1 MLALLKKH
9 KKHCD
14 SPRFITKTYKVFNSL
29 ILQFNAAYAIT
40 QCVQLLGSGRVV
52 HHKNSKIDQ
61 AKFSI
66 IFIIC
71 IAVAGCAHKTV
82 VPPSKGH
89 IDGSLSTQQNSQ
101 LANQN
106 NVNAA
111 PIPKPVRSNPQLPV
125 PRATT
130 NAQTYSVVV
139 NEVPVKE
146 ILFALARESKL
157 NIDIHPSIQG
167 RVTLNAVD
175 QTLPAILERLAKQV
189 DLTYKMDGNVLYIA
203 PDQPVLR
210 IYKVDYVNINRDTKG
225 FIGAAAEISG
235 TGQAAIT
242 GASGSSTSSTSGNG
256 ANNSSRTS
264 VDSISKNHLWESLI
278 VNIKELLAETDKEVI
293 VTRFGSTS
301 ESNTQNA
308 GTSTNPAITTSL
320 AEAAKAANEERSQQR
335 LEYKTLFAANVIAN
349 PETGVI
355 SVRATSKQHEKVQE
369 FIDRVMGSA
378 RRQVLIEATIVEV
391 RLSDSFQAGI
401 DWSRVK
407 NQGRDGFQFQQT
419 LGPDATF
426 SDGALSG
433 AGLNALGAPTAA
445 GFVAGYIGNI
455 AASITL
461 LKQFGDTKV
470 LSSPKLMVLNNQTA
484 ILKVVDNLVYFTIQ
498 AQISQSNGNGA
509 QNLQSFTT
517 TPNTVPVGVIM
528 SVTPQ
533 INDTEDVSVNVRP
546 TVSRVVDRVQDPNP
560 ALSRTITDN
569 NGVDRQVAINSFIPV
584 IQVREMES
592 MLQLKSGNTA
602 ILDGLM
608 QDEILKNTDKV
619 PGLSDIP
626 GVGAVFTGKN
636 DANRKTELVI
646 FLRPTVIT
654 NPSLESDE
662 LQSYKQYLPAQ
673 QLQNVLEEA
682 N

>member
-1 MLALLKKH
+1 M
-9 KKHCD
+9 
-14 SPRFITKTYKVFNSL
+14 
-29 ILQFNAAYAIT
+29 QFNAAYAIT

-66 IFIIC
+66 LFAIC
-71 IAVAGCAHKTV
+71 IATAGCAHKTV

-89 IDGSLSTQQNSQ
+89 IDGSLATQQNSQ

-106 NVNAA
+106 NVNTA

-225 FIGAAAEISG
+225 FIGAAAEISS
-235 TGQAAIT
+235 TGQ
-242 GASGSSTSSTSGNG
+242 S

-264 VDSISKNHLWESLI
+264 VDSTSKNHLWESLI
-278 VNIKELLAETDKEVI
+278 LNLKELLAETDKEVI
-293 VTRFGSTS
+293 VTRFGSAT
-301 ESNTQNA
+301 EPTAQNA
-308 GTSTNPAITTSL
+308 GTNATTTALSD
-320 AEAAKAANEERSQQR
+320 AAKASTEERNQQR
-335 LEYKTLFAANVIAN
+335 SEYKTLFAANVIAN

-355 SVRATSKQHEKVQE
+355 SVRATNKQHEKVQE
-369 FIDRVMGSA
+369 FIDKVMGSA
-378 RRQVLIEATIVEV
+378 KRQVLIEATIVEV
-391 RLSDSFQAGI
+391 RLNDSFQAGI
-401 DWSRVK
+401 DWSRFG
-407 NQGRDGFQFQQT
+407 NNANSSGFTFQQS
-419 LGPDATF
+419 LGPNIDPTT
-426 SDGALSG
+426 G
-433 AGLNALGAPTAA
+433 AGFAVGYLNPVSSL
-445 GFVAGYIGNI
+445 GNI
-455 AASITL
+455 LSSVTL

-470 LSSPKLMVLNNQTA
+470 ISSPKLMVLNNQTA
-484 ILKVVDNLVYFTIQ
+484 VLKVVDNLVYFTVQ
-498 AQISQSNGNGA
+498 AQQSQGSVGGGI
-509 QNLQSFTT
+509 LSTVTT
-517 TPNTVPVGVIM
+517 TPNTVPVGIVM

-533 INDTEDVSVNVRP
+533 INETSAVNINVRP
-546 TVSRVVDRVQDPNP
+546 TISSVLSFVRDPNP
-560 ALSRTITDN
+560 QL
-569 NGVDRQVAINSFIPV
+569 NGVNGALVIPSQIPQ

-592 MLQLKSGNTA
+592 ILQVNSGNTA
-602 ILDGLM
+602 ILGGLM
-608 QDEILKNTDKV
+608 QDEIQRNSDKV

-626 GVGAVFTGKN
+626 GVGKAFTGR
-636 DANRKTELVI
+636 DDSNRKTELVI
-646 FLRPTVIT
+646 FLRPTVI
-654 NPSLESDE
+654 NNASLESDE